1 VTFEFYAWQV
11 QLVLSLLFAAH
22 LAQLARRKGR
32 HPFGAA
38 LLMLTL
44 ANVWPFVFAGV
55 GNRIAS
61 VFGMNDTARMVF
73 VRAFA
78 FGGMMFGVAVSY
90 AIVGCMRPVRL
101 RQDPMWGGGPSA
113 SHVTDVREPRDGDDV
128 RPK

>member
-22 LAQLARRKGR
+22 LARLARRKGR

-38 LLMLTL
+38 LLMLTF

-55 GNRIAS
+55 GTGIAS
-61 VFGMNDTARMVF
+61 VFGMNATARMVF

-78 FGGMMFGVAVSY
+78 FGGLMFGVAVSY
-90 AIVGCMRPVRL
+90 AIVGCMRPRA
-101 RQDPMWGGGPSA
+101 RGGDWTSEGRRA
-113 SHVTDVREPRDGDDV
+113 SRVADVREQRDGDNL
-128 RPK
+128 RSE